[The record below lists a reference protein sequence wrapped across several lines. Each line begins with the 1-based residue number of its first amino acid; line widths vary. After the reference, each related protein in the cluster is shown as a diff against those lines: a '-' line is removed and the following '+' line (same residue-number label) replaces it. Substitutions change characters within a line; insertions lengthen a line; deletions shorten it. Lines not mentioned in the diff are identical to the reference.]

1 MTEEL
6 RVSESIA
13 IGLKRVA
20 IILAEDLD
28 YSRAAEKLGLT
39 SVELR
44 KQISALE
51 AQLYFH
57 IFKPR
62 QKTVELTEE
71 GQFLI
76 EVFRKSVALH
86 DRNGSKGPGDVR

>member
-1 MTEEL
+1 M
-6 RVSESIA
+6 SESIDIKFKRAA
-13 IGLKRVA
+13 IM
-20 IILAEDLD
+20 LADEVS
-28 YSRAAEKLGLT
+28 YPRAAEKLNI
-39 SVELR
+39 SSAELR
-44 KQISALE
+44 RQISALE

-76 EVFRKSVALH
+76 KAFRESVALH
-86 DRNGSKGPGDVR
+86 DRNAGKHTDDTQ

>member
-1 MTEEL
+1 M
-6 RVSESIA
+6 SEFIA
-13 IGLKRVA
+13 IGLKRAA
-20 IILAEDLD
+20 IILADELD
-28 YSRAAEKLGLT
+28 YARAAEHLSIPHT
-39 SVELR
+39 ELR

-62 QKTVELTEE
+62 QRKVELTEE

-76 EVFRKSVALH
+76 KAFREAVALH
-86 DRNGSKGPGDVR
+86 DRSAGKASGDTQ